1 MTRKSTIGIVLV
13 LTAALQLPAA
23 IAQELNLFQ
32 ATDAPEERE
41 TNTRIPQQ
49 RRASSN
55 SEPAFT
61 LVGTSRFGDKYY
73 ASLLSR
79 SNESVRIEWT
89 PGRVGPIEGYSGFAI
104 AQINSRSVSIRHP
117 ESEPCIENVEKG
129 VSCNEN
135 FAVLRLSNAKPMAPR
150 TRQAEP
156 ESEVEVNLGEIDQT
170 GEEGEPATIG
180 NSGVLTRNPFS
191 GELQEAPNLSA
202 EEITAREE
210 RRQARAEQFR
220 NFEIVRIA
228 DDEIPEGMQRIRTP
242 FGDRLEPDEN

>member
-1 MTRKSTIGIVLV
+1 
-13 LTAALQLPAA
+13 
-23 IAQELNLFQ
+23 
-32 ATDAPEERE
+32 
-41 TNTRIPQQ
+41 
-49 RRASSN
+49 
-55 SEPAFT
+55 
-61 LVGTSRFGDKYY
+61 
-73 ASLLSR
+73 
-79 SNESVRIEWT
+79 
-89 PGRVGPIEGYSGFAI
+89 
-104 AQINSRSVSIRHP
+104 
-117 ESEPCIENVEKG
+117 
-129 VSCNEN
+129 
-135 FAVLRLSNAKPMAPR
+135 MAPR